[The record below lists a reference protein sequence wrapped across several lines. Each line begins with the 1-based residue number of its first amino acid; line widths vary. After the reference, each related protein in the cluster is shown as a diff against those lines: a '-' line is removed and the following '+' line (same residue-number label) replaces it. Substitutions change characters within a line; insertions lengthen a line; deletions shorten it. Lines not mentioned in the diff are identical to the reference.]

1 MDFQKEI
8 KDLFFMQQAYAT
20 LFSVLN
26 KIQIRGDEYFGSL
39 TSRQFMTIVAIL
51 HLPGDETTI
60 NNIARKLGTS
70 KQNVN
75 TLINIMKKKGYLLTQ
90 PSKRDRRAVNVKVT
104 ESGQRAMAECGEK
117 AIYFMA
123 DIFNDFS
130 TDELETLW
138 KLLKKLYSY
147 DGEKQDGFE
156 ETAPDLELGNDG
168 EELQTRALREF
179 SNLRRKKEMQSE

>member
-1 MDFQKEI
+1 MDFSKEI
-8 KDLFFMQQAYAT
+8 RDLFFMQQAYAT

-26 KIQIRGDEYFGSL
+26 KIQIRGDEYFGNL

-51 HLPGDETTI
+51 HLPEDETTI

-75 TLINIMKKKGYLLTQ
+75 TLINSIERKGYLLTQ
-90 PSKRDRRAVNVKVT
+90 PSKRDRRAINVKIT

-117 AIYFMA
+117 AMYFMA

-130 TDELETLW
+130 TEELETLW

-147 DGEKQDGFE
+147 DGEDQDGFE
-156 ETAPDLELGNDG
+156 ETAPDLELENGG
-168 EELQTRALREF
+168 EDLQTRALEEF
-179 SNLRRKKEMQSE
+179 SKRRRKKETPSE